1 MRDVLRSVGR
11 ENRYNRP
18 VEPAP
23 WDALAAAFAA
33 DDLVWRVVALSPD
46 RLSAQVK
53 PSLRA
58 ASVRARFD
66 RVCGVGGW
74 SCAFA
79 PLGDRG
85 LVCTL
90 TVGGTYKAAVAP
102 YSAETGLESTAD
114 DAFAAAATLFGLCPP
129 VTLDE
134 LPWVDYDPEQKEPLY
149 DPELSGTAPEAV
161 PEPERASEPAPPEP
175 EPVKSAGQ
183 QAIDKLVD
191 RLKADG
197 KGLGAAKL
205 LNAYGGYGSDPAAA
219 RELYAKLRELLLQGS
234 AA

>member
-1 MRDVLRSVGR
+1 M
-11 ENRYNRP
+11 EP
-18 VEPAP
+18 VP
-23 WDALAAAFAA
+23 WDALAAPFAA

-58 ASVRARFD
+58 ASVRARFN

-90 TVGGTYKAAVAP
+90 TVGGAHKAAVTP
-102 YSAETGLESTAD
+102 YSAEAGLEGTAD
-114 DAFAAAATLFGLCPP
+114 DALAAAAALFGLCPP

-149 DPELSGTAPEAV
+149 DPELSGAAPEAV
-161 PEPERASEPAPPEP
+161 PEAERVPEPAP
-175 EPVKSAGQ
+175 EPVPAKSAGQ

-191 RLKADG
+191 RLKAEG

-205 LNAYGGYGSDPAAA
+205 LNTYGGYGSDPAAA
-219 RELYAKLRELLLQGS
+219 RELYAKLRELLLGGS

>member
-1 MRDVLRSVGR
+1 M
-11 ENRYNRP
+11 EP
-18 VEPAP
+18 VS
-23 WDALAAAFAA
+23 WDALAAPFAA
-33 DDLVWRVVALSPD
+33 EDLVWRVVALSPD

-74 SCAFA
+74 SCAFSA
-79 PLGDRG
+79 LGDRG

-90 TVGGTYKAAVAP
+90 TVGGAHKAAVVP
-102 YSAETGLESTAD
+102 YSAETGLENSAD
-114 DAFAAAATLFGLCPP
+114 DAFAAAAASFGLCPP

-149 DPELSGTAPEAV
+149 DPELSGDAPAGVAET
-161 PEPERASEPAPPEP
+161 ERPPEPAPAEP
-175 EPVKSAGQ
+175 APVKSAGQ

-191 RLKADG
+191 RLKAEG

-205 LNAYGGYGSDPAAA
+205 LNAHGGYGSDPAAA
-219 RELYAKLRELLLQGS
+219 RELYAKLRELLLEDS